1 MAKLSI
7 SVPDELVDDLR
18 SAVSGSVSAFVSTA
32 IRRELDRRRLFSFL
46 EELDEELGPVDEGEV
61 GYFVDALV
69 QTARAVRSTS
79 AGGGSKPADR
89 NRAS

>member
-7 SVPDELVDDLR
+7 SVPDELVEDLR
-18 SAVSGSVSAFVSTA
+18 GEASGNVSAFVATA
-32 IRRELDRRRLFSFL
+32 IRHELDRRRLFSFL

-61 GYFVDALV
+61 GYFVDV
-69 QTARAVRSTS
+69 FTQTAQ
-79 AGGGSKPADR
+79 AGRPSPADHGQKAAKR